1 MAGISFL
8 DSSTTTIRRYDVSR
22 HDRKEIMLLI
32 DPSVSPVDAVDD
44 DDDADDQWNLRKR
57 KQQQVSF
64 SLTLCYKLVK
74 PQRAKVQS

>member
-8 DSSTTTIRRYDVSR
+8 DSSTTATIRRYDLSR

-32 DPSVSPVDAVDD
+32 DPSVSPVNVGNGVDD

-57 KQQQVSF
+57 KQLAVSF
-64 SLTLCYKLVK
+64 DSKSNAGTLT
-74 PQRAKVQS
+74 